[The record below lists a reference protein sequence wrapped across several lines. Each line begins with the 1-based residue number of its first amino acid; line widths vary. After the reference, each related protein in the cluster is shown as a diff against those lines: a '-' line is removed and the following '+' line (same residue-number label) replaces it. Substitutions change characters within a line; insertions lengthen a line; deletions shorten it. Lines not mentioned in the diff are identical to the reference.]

1 MKETQESSTSS
12 LGKNFEDISSVNKS
26 SIIKYLRR
34 NGVCSRAQISKAM
47 GLTQASI
54 SKITSQL
61 IAENIIFETGYI
73 SGEKGRRSVGLAL
86 NTRCKKVL
94 GVRISRR
101 SFAVGLFDLGGNIY
115 ESVSGQFDA
124 NATLHNVIHRIKT
137 HLREFLDHY
146 QDVAAIGVAVPGPVN
161 MKRAEILLTTSM
173 ATSDWTNVH
182 LREEFGNDF
191 PVEIVFCHDAIAGG
205 LANWWFGSR
214 VTNVQSS
221 LVHFLVGDG
230 VGAGYIVNGEM
241 LQNKL
246 GFSSEVGHV
255 SLDVAGKRCRC
266 GNRGCLELYCSTFA
280 FMEDVARRLQQPG
293 AASSSLAR
301 LSNLT
306 PQDVFSAA
314 ESGDPLAQDAVDRL
328 SRYMGYG
335 VVNIINTYVP
345 DLIVISN
352 EMAKGGQR
360 ILKGIKEV
368 VQERI
373 LPAVAENIDIQ
384 LEDEWLMNDPVLYGA
399 GAVAI
404 NYCLESPI
412 SLLGSNMQGREM

>member
-1 MKETQESSTSS
+1 MNVKDTQDSGTSS
-12 LGKNFEDISSVNKS
+12 LGINFENISSVNKS

-54 SKITSQL
+54 SKITGQL
-61 IAENIIFETGYI
+61 IAENIVFETGYI
-73 SGEKGRRSVGLAL
+73 TGEKGRRSVGLAL

-115 ESVSGQFDA
+115 ESISGQFDA
-124 NATLHNVIHRIKT
+124 NVTLHDVIRRIKIQL
-137 HLREFLDHY
+137 HDFLDRY
-146 QDVAAIGVAVPGPVN
+146 KDIAAIGVAVPGPVDLR
-161 MKRAEILLTTSM
+161 KAEILLTTSM

-182 LREEFGNDF
+182 LREEFGHDF

-205 LANWWFGSR
+205 LANWWFGSH
-214 VTNVQSS
+214 VTHIQSS

-230 VGAGYIVNGEM
+230 VGAGYIVDGEM
-241 LQNKL
+241 QQNRL
-246 GFSSEVGHV
+246 SCSAEVGHV
-255 SLDVAGKRCRC
+255 SIDVNGKRCRC
-266 GNRGCLELYCSTFA
+266 GNRGCLEMYCSTFA
-280 FMEDVARRLQQPG
+280 FMEDVTERLRQPG

-301 LSNLT
+301 LSNPT
-306 PQDVFSAA
+306 PQDVFFAA
-314 ESGDPLAQDAVDRL
+314 EAGDRLAQDAVDRL

-360 ILKGIKEV
+360 VLKGIKEV
-368 VQERI
+368 VRERV
-373 LPAVAENIDIQ
+373 LPAVAENVDIQ
-384 LEDEWLMNDPVLYGA
+384 LEDDWLLNDPVLYGA

-412 SLLGSNMQGREM
+412 SLLGSKPG